1 MDDIDSGSTG
11 TEQIVRVPLGNLRR
25 GSASDRRESDSFE
38 ATITR
43 LASALRALLQ
53 DCMPIRPGGPLTEAE
68 LVTHFGLDRSVVGK
82 VIRSLRCRSAEE
94 FLHEIPSP
102 DGLRLIVDAAAAR
115 GSVSPDLAASM
126 RTDIDR
132 FAAFVSSYPGKRRA
146 FLLRLASQLPRRRE
160 AADLAARRAMTR
172 AAAELLGYRVHT
184 AIATMVVFDGDDPER
199 FDTIH
204 AFGKHGLERTRADG
218 PPIIAGSLRTGPK
231 GPKRG
236 YAPADPSKDPADPSS
251 SLMRPYCR
259 GPAHVE
265 FIRTTSGL
273 TELQI
278 PSDEPAIHEPIDV
291 VCAQRAP
298 GVLLRHRRPEF
309 THEWHQVVTR
319 MPTEV
324 GVIDLVFGPGV
335 YEHMKPS
342 VSQQLYRPDAPRL
355 PVPGVRQADDIRPYA
370 SIEELGFGPDAAHLD
385 GVPGYE
391 SCLDELLE
399 FTGQRPDQFRVVR
412 VVKQHPELGTGI
424 VCWMELPLGHAKRAT

>member
-1 MDDIDSGSTG
+1 
-11 TEQIVRVPLGNLRR
+11 
-25 GSASDRRESDSFE
+25 
-38 ATITR
+38 
-43 LASALRALLQ
+43 
-53 DCMPIRPGGPLTEAE
+53 
-68 LVTHFGLDRSVVGK
+68 
-82 VIRSLRCRSAEE
+82 
-94 FLHEIPSP
+94 
-102 DGLRLIVDAAAAR
+102 
-115 GSVSPDLAASM
+115 
-126 RTDIDR
+126 
-132 FAAFVSSYPGKRRA
+132 
-146 FLLRLASQLPRRRE
+146 
-160 AADLAARRAMTR
+160 LAARRAMTR
-172 AAAELLGYRVHT
+172 ATAELLGYRVHT

-236 YAPADPSKDPADPSS
+236 YAPADPSKNPADPSS

-324 GVIDLVFGPGV
+324 GVIDLVFGSGV

-342 VSQQLYRPDAPRL
+342 VSQQLYRPDAPRM

-391 SCLDELLE
+391 SCLHDLLA
-399 FTGQRPDQFRVVR
+399 FTGQQPDQFRVVR
-412 VVKQHPELGTGI
+412 IVKQHPELGTSI
-424 VCWMELPLGHAKRAT
+424 VCWMALPD